1 MSMQNNIRAFL
12 SILFVGIAFLFWAIY
27 YPFHL
32 LYQEQY
38 LLFLYIPS
46 YFFDKLSYPG
56 GVGEYIAEF
65 LTQFYY
71 YPYLGALIVA
81 LLLGGIQRLM
91 YRIILKMQKNS
102 IVVYSITG
110 SLGIFMR

>member
-1 MSMQNNIRAFL
+1 MIFFIS
-12 SILFVGIAFLFWAIY
+12 WE
-27 YPFHL
+27 FHL

-91 YRIILKMQKNS
+91 YRIMLKMQKNS
-102 IVVYSITG
+102 IDWYVLSFIP
-110 SLGIFMR
+110 SLGAWAFFMR

>member
-1 MSMQNNIRAFL
+1 MSMQNNIRALL

-46 YFFDKLSYPG
+46 YFSISYLIP
-56 GVGEYIAEF
+56 VGLENI
-65 LTQFYY
+65 
-71 YPYLGALIVA
+71 
-81 LLLGGIQRLM
+81 
-91 YRIILKMQKNS
+91 
-102 IVVYSITG
+102 
-110 SLGIFMR
+110 

>member
-1 MSMQNNIRAFL
+1 MSMQNNIRALL

-65 LTQFYY
+65 FNS
-71 YPYLGALIVA
+71 V
-81 LLLGGIQRLM
+81 LLL
-91 YRIILKMQKNS
+91 
-102 IVVYSITG
+102 
-110 SLGIFMR
+110 SLSWSFDCGFIARRNTEAYVQDYAENAKELY

>member
-1 MSMQNNIRAFL
+1 MSMQNNIRALL

-81 LLLGGIQRLM
+81 LLLGGI
-91 YRIILKMQKNS
+91 
-102 IVVYSITG
+102 TG
-110 SLGIFMR
+110 LC